1 MNRETRNERNEMK
14 HAAEKIIVDKELR
27 DRGKD
32 NLEKASYNM
41 QVMEDSVDQQI
52 NMKKDLLAQLR
63 ERRNNPNQSK
73 VEQSFNNEELK
84 SKLRAAQRFSKK
96 ELDLVEIE
104 RVNTIDIDREDFDT
118 VEYNREFAKLNN
130 IDLSTPFL
138 SLYSKTEQVRVASE
152 VIDKFE
158 LLKLDDMD
166 YMFATAAGLIA
177 GFVDVI
183 YVGTI
188 AKGKDAKGLQKYVDT
203 KVDDLVRNYGLKE
216 KIAMLEESKKK
227 ANSQE
232 GIDKINDTIKAYK
245 TGERNFDK
253 KSAIRLLE
261 KNHKVGYDAA
271 KSSFIEGMSP
281 DNHHLLSI
289 GHEPSILGLVVSIYN
304 QLSGTA
310 TYMNKSGDIVT
321 TIAENANKELS
332 GNLPNQIIQATN
344 NWFGHLMSDV
354 AGSQSS
360 KGRGSGLPV
369 PGWSSLQKL
378 QFGKVPLN
386 GKEMNIAQVS
396 EWMFKNGYDVRSFA
410 AESIPVVIFET
421 LIRSYWLYKQYF
433 YYGKEFKESLPIANS
448 RELSRLL
455 LVGSATFSSIDIGH
469 GLVKSTM
476 KGGVQPQGIA
486 TFVMTVN
493 KPGLLDLGF
502 RSYQNV
508 RFELQHRKHV
518 EKVIETDILLEYKRV
533 TATNDIF

>member
-63 ERRNNPNQSK
+63 ERRNSPNQSK

-118 VEYNREFAKLNN
+118 IEYNREFAKLNN

-138 SLYSKTEQVRVASE
+138 SLYSKTEQVKVASE

-158 LLKLDDMD
+158 LLKLDDTD
-166 YMFATAAGLIA
+166 YLFATAAGLIA

-232 GIDKINDTIKAYK
+232 GIDKINDTINAYK

-271 KSSFIEGMSP
+271 KSSFIKGMSP